1 MHEKILFER
10 NISMDNNFK
19 LDISKDD
26 QIAFNNNALFCI
38 GTGRM
43 GLALQKAYHD
53 QLKFVQNKL
62 GFKHIRGHGLFSDDM
77 AIYQVYKENGEKK
90 VEYNF
95 TYLDIVMDDYMS
107 LGIKPFLELGFMPG
121 KLASGEQTVFYW
133 RGNVT
138 PPKDY
143 DEWAR
148 LIKATL
154 LHLIDRYGRDEV
166 ITWPIEVWNE
176 PNLPGFW
183 KDADMTEYF
192 KLYEHSAKAVKEV
205 DSGFRVGGPAIC
217 GVDDVRWLKE
227 FLAFCDNNRVP
238 IDFVTRHAYATE
250 LPERIGHYD
259 YQKLR
264 SPEIFLDELKVSRE
278 IIDSFLRFQGMEMH
292 ITEFNTSYTPKNPI
306 HDTNLN
312 AAYMARLLSEMGDT
326 SASYSYWT
334 FGDVFEEQGLAFT
347 PFSGCFG
354 LVANGMIPKP
364 SFWTFEFFNR
374 LKNKGVARNN
384 NMILTKGEDNS
395 YHGIAWNPVED
406 IIQESNIEISL
417 SLPATED
424 EYVIITHLV
433 DELTCNPL
441 KNWIDIGLPSNP
453 TKDQIELIR
462 SCSYP
467 RVETRRTTP
476 KDGKINLS
484 LTLSRNA
491 LLYFEV
497 RAVKPTPDRG
507 FYPDKIQGAYANE
520 LTQ

>member
-1 MHEKILFER
+1 MI
-10 NISMDNNFK
+10 NK
-19 LDISKDD
+19 LELSVSQDD
-26 QIAFNNNALFCI
+26 RITFNNNAFFCI

-53 QLKFVQNKL
+53 QLSFVQNEI
-62 GFKHIRGHGLFSDDM
+62 GFSYIRGHGLFSDDM
-77 AIYQVYKENGEKK
+77 AIYQVYQENGKDK

-95 TYLDIVMDDYMS
+95 TYLDMVMDTYIA

-121 KLASGEQTVFYW
+121 HLASGEQTIFYW

-143 DEWAR
+143 EEWSK

-154 LHLIDRYGRDEV
+154 LHLIGRYGRDEV

-183 KDADMTEYF
+183 KDADIPEYF
-192 KLYEHSAKAVKEV
+192 KLYEYSAKAVKKA
-205 DSGFRVGGPAIC
+205 DPGFQVGGPAIC

-227 FLAFCDNNRVP
+227 FLTFCDDNQLP

-250 LPERIGHYD
+250 IPERMGHYD

-264 SPEIFLDELKVSRE
+264 SPEIFLDELKVSRD
-278 IIDSFLRFQGMEMH
+278 IIDSFSRFKGMEMH

-312 AAYMARLLSEMGDT
+312 AAYTARLLSEMGDT
-326 SASYSYWT
+326 CASYSYWT
-334 FGDVFEEQGLAFT
+334 FGDIFEEEGVAFT

-364 SFWTFEFFNR
+364 TFWTFEFFNR
-374 LKNKGVARNN
+374 LKGQGISRNN
-384 NMILTKGEDNS
+384 NMILTKEEDNT

-406 IIQESNIEISL
+406 IIQENKLEISL
-417 SLPATED
+417 SLPAPEY
-424 EYVIITHLV
+424 EYVVITRLV
-433 DELTCNPL
+433 DEQTCNPL

-453 TKDQIELIR
+453 SKDQIKLVR

-467 RVETRRTTP
+467 RTETKRIRP
-476 KDGKINLS
+476 QGGLISLNLS
-484 LTLSRNA
+484 LSRNA

-497 RAVKPTPDRG
+497 KAVKPTPDRG
-507 FYPDKIQGAYANE
+507 FCTDKIQGAYAKE
-520 LTQ
+520 